1 MCCRVHV
8 GFFEGSRRQV
18 SVTFVLCVTMQYW
31 WFFVIGFIACVWTH
45 HEQLFYKLVL
55 QNHYFVSVPAFEH
68 WKQVTGFRD
77 HGILSP
83 SWNVCR
89 MCPREKLQ
97 LMRATALSWMWD
109 FLMPQFWT
117 SGGSMYD
124 SAEWSFVATGPL
136 GRLCRA
142 AFCCSGATW
151 KAVHSGLW
159 LHQGHLEG
167 CAKRPFVALG
177 PLGGLCRAAFCC
189 VRAAW
194 KAVQNGLLLH

>member
-1 MCCRVHV
+1 
-8 GFFEGSRRQV
+8 
-18 SVTFVLCVTMQYW
+18 
-31 WFFVIGFIACVWTH
+31 
-45 HEQLFYKLVL
+45 
-55 QNHYFVSVPAFEH
+55 
-68 WKQVTGFRD
+68 
-77 HGILSP
+77 
-83 SWNVCR
+83 
-89 MCPREKLQ
+89 
-97 LMRATALSWMWD
+97 
-109 FLMPQFWT
+109 
-117 SGGSMYD
+117 MYN
-124 SAEWSFVATGPL
+124 SAERPFVATGPL